1 MSDHPRPF
9 LNISRSVTGKEWRA
23 RLDDDRPGLALAQGF
38 GLPEVVG
45 RVLAAR
51 GIDADTCEAFLTPS
65 LRTSMP
71 DPSILK
77 DMDRAAGRIADAV
90 TNDEAIAIFGD
101 YDVDGATSTAVWRR
115 FLRALGREPAIH
127 IPDRVREGYGPNG
140 PALRALAARGVKLVI
155 TVDCGTTAFKAL
167 DEAREAGLDVIVVD
181 HHTAETRLPAALAV
195 VNPNRLDDT
204 SGLGALCAAGVCFLT
219 VVAVNRE
226 LRRRGY
232 HAERGEP
239 NPLDWL
245 DLVALGTVCDVVPL
259 VGLNRVLTAQGL
271 RVMAKRGN
279 VGLAALADLAGVAE
293 RPDAYHAGFTLG
305 PRVNAGGRVGG
316 ADLGARLLSTDDP
329 IEAAEL
335 ARALDAH
342 NAERKEIESAV
353 LEEALSMVDGA
364 ATGPLILLAAENWHP
379 GVVGIVAGRLK
390 ERFHRPACIG
400 AIERGED
407 GRRLV
412 KTSGRSVP
420 GVDLGA
426 AVITAREAGLL
437 VAGGGHRM
445 AAGFTFDAARMEEV
459 RSFLTERV
467 RAAGDTIDATPILEV
482 DGAVTPAGAS
492 IDLVTTLERV
502 APFGT
507 GNPEPRFVVTDA
519 RIVRADVV
527 GERHVRCI
535 LSGAGGGRLKA
546 VAFRSLET
554 DLGRALL
561 TAGGR
566 PLHLAGTLRVDRWNG
581 RETPQLT
588 IEDAAIPA

>member
-1 MSDHPRPF
+1 MSDHPRSF
-9 LNISRSVTGKEWRA
+9 LNVSRSVTGKEWRA

-51 GIDADTCEAFLTPS
+51 GVTPDICEAFLSPS

-71 DPSILK
+71 DPSILI
-77 DMDRAAGRIADAV
+77 DMDRAAARIADAV
-90 TNDEAIAIFGD
+90 MAEEGIAIFGD
-101 YDVDGATSTAVWRR
+101 YDVDGATSTALWRR
-115 FLRALGREPAIH
+115 FLRAVGREPAIH
-127 IPDRVREGYGPNG
+127 IPDRVKEGYGPNG
-140 PALRALAARGVKLVI
+140 PALRDLAARGIKLVI
-155 TVDCGTTAFKAL
+155 TVDCGTTAFRAL
-167 DEAREAGLDVIVVD
+167 EEAREAGLDVIVID
-181 HHTAETRLPAALAV
+181 HHTAETRLPSAHAV

-204 SGLGALCAAGVCFLT
+204 SGLGALCAAGVCFLA

-226 LRRRGY
+226 LRRRGF
-232 HAERGEP
+232 HAGRVEP
-239 NPLDWL
+239 NPMDWL

-271 RVMAKRGN
+271 RVMAKRAN
-279 VGLAALADLAGVAE
+279 VGLAALADLAGINE
-293 RPDAYHAGFTLG
+293 RPDAYHAGFALG

-316 ADLGARLLSTDDP
+316 ADLGARLLSTEDP
-329 IEAAEL
+329 VEATEL

-342 NAERKEIESAV
+342 NAERKAIESAV
-353 LEEALSMVDGA
+353 LEAALAMVDERGV
-364 ATGPLILLAAENWHP
+364 GPLIMLADESWHP

-390 ERFHRPACIG
+390 ERFHRPVCVG

-412 KTSGRSVP
+412 KTSGRSIP

-426 AVITAREAGLL
+426 AVIAAREAGLL
-437 VAGGGHRM
+437 LAGGGHRM
-445 AAGFTFDAARMEEV
+445 AAGFTFDAERIEEV
-459 RSFLTERV
+459 RSFLTERA
-467 RAAGDTIDATPILEV
+467 RAAGDPTDATPILEL

-519 RIVRADVV
+519 RIARADVV

-561 TAGGR
+561 GAGGR

-581 RETPQLT
+581 RETPQLL
-588 IEDAAIPA
+588 IEDAAFSG

>member
-51 GIDADTCEAFLTPS
+51 GIDADTCDAFLTPS
-65 LRTSMP
+65 LKTSMP

-90 TNDEAIAIFGD
+90 TNDENIAIFGD

-226 LRRRGY
+226 LRRRGF

-535 LSGAGGGRLKA
+535 LSGVSGGRLKA